1 MQIPYDDNLAL
12 RVKAESLEPRQ
23 RSTAVRL
30 EVATDYSEQ
39 CMLKH
44 PYLSA
49 FHCYAEHLH
58 AGLLEG
64 EPHVISYT
72 PQPFRLS
79 VNGKW
84 YTPDCHIV
92 WDNRPQEVVE
102 LKPRGEM
109 PEEKRIPLEH
119 FFAQY
124 QMAFSVV
131 SNESIFAREMEA
143 ENWLQIVQTLYQA
156 RLIDTAGAEHALHE
170 RLIQL
175 GICQLGDVI
184 DSGYRE
190 RTYQQEIALL
200 RLLHRG
206 VVHANLSDAVLDLDT
221 ELWL

>member
-1 MQIPYDDNLAL
+1 
-12 RVKAESLEPRQ
+12 
-23 RSTAVRL
+23 
-30 EVATDYSEQ
+30 
-39 CMLKH
+39 
-44 PYLSA
+44 
-49 FHCYAEHLH
+49 
-58 AGLLEG
+58 
-64 EPHVISYT
+64 
-72 PQPFRLS
+72 
-79 VNGKW
+79 
-84 YTPDCHIV
+84 TPDCHIV
-92 WDNRPQEVVE
+92 RDNRPQEVVE

-124 QMAFSVV
+124 QMVFSVV

-143 ENWLQIVQTLYQA
+143 ENWLQIVQTLYLA
-156 RLIDTAGAEHALHE
+156 RLIDTAGAEHALQE
-170 RLIQL
+170 RLIRL

-221 ELWL
+221 EFWL